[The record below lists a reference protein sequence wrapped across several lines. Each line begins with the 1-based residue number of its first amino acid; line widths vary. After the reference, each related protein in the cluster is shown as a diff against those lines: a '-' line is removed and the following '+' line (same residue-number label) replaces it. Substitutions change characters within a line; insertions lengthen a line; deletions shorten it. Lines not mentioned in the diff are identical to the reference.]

1 MKLRFRPT
9 QPPTLVSL
17 AKKCEKLMK
26 LYYLLKYI
34 FPVDLAFIWR
44 NFSKTLFTEHL
55 WMTAPADSSVVIKGL
70 SINHIDIH

>member
-1 MKLRFRPT
+1 
-9 QPPTLVSL
+9 
-17 AKKCEKLMK
+17 MK

-70 SINHIDIH
+70 SIDHIDILIYIDFFPFIVDN